1 MIREINL
8 DNYKCFK
15 NSGNIEIKPLT
26 ILCGINSSGKSTVIK
41 SLLTLKQTYEN
52 AGEKYGLV
60 LNSEYVKNGSFS
72 DIAYMHCEEEVSV
85 TNEFKINRPLQ
96 PDNRGKIEITA
107 FKNIAKMYPDYDKI
121 LHIVIRL
128 KSTFKPVESDNIL
141 IRQNYE
147 INVVYEDGK
156 TIASSVDFKKQKSN
170 WNIVIH
176 NFPNKN
182 DELISEMKLMQVACY
197 FENFR
202 VVNLYVKR
210 TIPPTYEVV
219 YIVNNICTLSRYT
232 GNLYQN
238 INYLTPLRVYP
249 QRTYLSDEEITNVG
263 LGGENTAQFLSYFQN
278 RSIKMSGFC
287 PPGASVSKPTLGN
300 YVNKWM
306 EYLGIGTYNVANS
319 SEIVRLN
326 INGNNVINVGFGVS
340 QTLPIL
346 VSGLTMRVADTLLL
360 EQPEIHLHPKAQMAI
375 GDFLVSL
382 ANCGKGA
389 VVETHSDHIIN
400 RIVKRIMD
408 GSIDKENVAIYFIEN
423 TDNCSTI
430 SKVQVD
436 MVKGVVDAPEEF
448 FTQFASELSEMFK
461 IGMDNLK
468 KTRN

>member
-1 MIREINL
+1 MIRKINL

-15 NSGNIEIKPLT
+15 NSGDIEIKPLT
-26 ILCGINSSGKSTVIK
+26 LLCGINSSGKSTVIK

-52 AGEKYGLV
+52 SGEKHGLV

-72 DIAYMHCEEEVSV
+72 DVSYMHSESEISV
-85 TNEFKINRPLQ
+85 TNEFKINRPTQ
-96 PDNRGKIEITA
+96 YDHRGKIEITA
-107 FKNIAKMYPDYDKI
+107 FKNIAKMYANYGKI
-121 LHIVIRL
+121 QHIIIRV
-128 KSTFKPVESDNIL
+128 KNTFKPIESDNML

-156 TIASSVDFKKQKSN
+156 AIVSSVEFLKKKSN
-170 WNIVIH
+170 WDITIH

-182 DELISEMKLMQVACY
+182 DELIPDMKLMKVACY

-202 VVNLYVKR
+202 VVNLYVKN
-210 TIPPTYEVV
+210 TIPPTHEVV
-219 YIVNNICTLSRYT
+219 YIVNNICTISRYT

-238 INYLTPLRVYP
+238 IHYLTPLRVYP
-249 QRTYLSDEEITNVG
+249 QRTYLSDDEIIDVG
-263 LGGENTAQFLSYFQN
+263 LGGENTAQYLSYFQH
-278 RSIKMSGFC
+278 RSIKALGFC
-287 PPGASVSKPTLGN
+287 PPDAIVTKPTLGN

-306 EYLGIGTYNVANS
+306 EYLGIGTYNVANNG
-319 SEIVRLN
+319 ETVRLN

-340 QTLPIL
+340 QALPIL

-382 ANCGKGA
+382 ANFGKCA

-408 GSIDKENVAIYFIEN
+408 GTINQDDVAIYFVEN
-423 TDNCSTI
+423 SDVCSKI
-430 SKVQVD
+430 SLVEVD
-436 MVKGVVDAPEEF
+436 MIKGIVDAPEEF
-448 FTQFASELSEMFK
+448 FTQFATELSEIFK

-468 KTRN
+468 KKRN

>member
-1 MIREINL
+1 M
-8 DNYKCFK
+8 
-15 NSGNIEIKPLT
+15 
-26 ILCGINSSGKSTVIK
+26 
-41 SLLTLKQTYEN
+41 
-52 AGEKYGLV
+52 
-60 LNSEYVKNGSFS
+60 
-72 DIAYMHCEEEVSV
+72 
-85 TNEFKINRPLQ
+85 
-96 PDNRGKIEITA
+96 
-107 FKNIAKMYPDYDKI
+107 
-121 LHIVIRL
+121 
-128 KSTFKPVESDNIL
+128 
-141 IRQNYE
+141 
-147 INVVYEDGK
+147 
-156 TIASSVDFKKQKSN
+156 
-170 WNIVIH
+170 
-176 NFPNKN
+176 
-182 DELISEMKLMQVACY
+182 
-197 FENFR
+197 
-202 VVNLYVKR
+202 
-210 TIPPTYEVV
+210 
-219 YIVNNICTLSRYT
+219 
-232 GNLYQN
+232 
-238 INYLTPLRVYP
+238 
-249 QRTYLSDEEITNVG
+249 
-263 LGGENTAQFLSYFQN
+263 
-278 RSIKMSGFC
+278 
-287 PPGASVSKPTLGN
+287 SKPTLGN